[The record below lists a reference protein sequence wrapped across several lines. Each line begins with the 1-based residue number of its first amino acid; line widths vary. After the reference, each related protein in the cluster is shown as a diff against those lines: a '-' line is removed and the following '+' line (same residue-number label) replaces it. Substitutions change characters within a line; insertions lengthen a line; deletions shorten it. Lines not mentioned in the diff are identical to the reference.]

1 MSDLGVL
8 VSRNRDKANSAAPS
22 PAAATT
28 TGTTTQRSTVR
39 TENPAPVGSKR
50 WVSGRSDTYPSRMPT
65 PFRFGIQAKTAHSRA
80 EWVDQARKVEDLGY
94 SSLSLPDHFDGQLS
108 PTPALMAAA
117 DVTTDLRVGALVW
130 CNDYRHPVTFASEM
144 ATLDILSEGRLELG
158 IGAGWMKTD
167 YDAMG
172 LAYDRP
178 GVRIDR
184 MIESIQILRGLF
196 GEGEFSHEG
205 EHYNVK
211 ELDLQPKPVQDP
223 VPILVGGG
231 GPRML
236 KLAGQ
241 HADIVGVNPNLKSGA
256 IDETTVAD
264 ATAERYAEKI
274 EWVREGAGDRF
285 DEIELQVRIFMTMIT
300 DDRDGTA
307 EALGPGLGMDK
318 DQALASPLAVVG
330 NIDQIADTLV
340 ERRETYG
347 FSYITLG
354 AENIESFAPVV
365 AKLAGT

>member
-1 MSDLGVL
+1 
-8 VSRNRDKANSAAPS
+8 
-22 PAAATT
+22 
-28 TGTTTQRSTVR
+28 
-39 TENPAPVGSKR
+39 
-50 WVSGRSDTYPSRMPT
+50 MPT
-65 PFRFGIQAKTAHSRA
+65 PFRFGIQAKSASTRA
-80 EWVDQARKVEDLGY
+80 EWIEQVKKVEDLGY
-94 SSLSLPDHFDGQLS
+94 SSLSLPDHFDGQLA

-117 DVTTDLRVGALVW
+117 DSTTTLRVGALVW

-158 IGAGWMKTD
+158 IGAGWMRSD
-167 YDAMG
+167 YDAAG
-172 LAYDRP
+172 IDYDRP

-184 MIESIQILRGLF
+184 LIESIEIIKGLF
-196 GEGEFSHEG
+196 SDGTFTYTG
-205 EHYNVK
+205 EHYGVTD
-211 ELDLQPKPVQDP
+211 LDLQPKPVQDP

-236 KLAGQ
+236 KLAGT
-241 HADIVGVNPNLKSGA
+241 HANIVGVNPNLKSGA

-274 EWVREGAGDRF
+274 SWVKEGAGDRF
-285 DEIELQVRIFMTMIT
+285 DDIELQIRIFMTMIT
-300 DDRDGTA
+300 EDREGTA

-318 DQALASPLAVVG
+318 NQALASPLAVVG
-330 NIDQIADTLV
+330 TVDQIAETLI

-365 AKLAGT
+365 SKLAGS

>member
-1 MSDLGVL
+1 
-8 VSRNRDKANSAAPS
+8 
-22 PAAATT
+22 
-28 TGTTTQRSTVR
+28 
-39 TENPAPVGSKR
+39 
-50 WVSGRSDTYPSRMPT
+50 MPK
-65 PFRFGIQAKTAHSRA
+65 PFRFGIQAKTAETRS
-80 EWVDQARKVEDLGY
+80 EWIEQVKKVEDLGY
-94 SSLSLPDHFDGQLS
+94 SSLSLPDHFDGQLA

-117 DVTTDLRVGALVW
+117 DATTTLRVGALVW

-158 IGAGWMKTD
+158 LGAGWMRSD
-167 YDAMG
+167 YDAAG
-172 LAYDRP
+172 IDYDRP

-184 MIESIQILRGLF
+184 LIESIEIIKGLF
-196 GEGEFSHEG
+196 SEGAFTYTG
-205 EHYNVK
+205 EHYGVTD
-211 ELDLQPKPVQDP
+211 LDLQPKPVQDP

-236 KLAGQ
+236 RLAGR

-274 EWVREGAGDRF
+274 SWVKDGAGDRF
-285 DEIELQVRIFMTMIT
+285 DDIELQIRIFMTMIT

-330 NIDQIADTLV
+330 TVEQIAETLI
-340 ERRETYG
+340 ERRETFG
-347 FSYITLG
+347 FSYVTLG

-365 AKLAGT
+365 ARLAGT

>member
-1 MSDLGVL
+1 
-8 VSRNRDKANSAAPS
+8 
-22 PAAATT
+22 
-28 TGTTTQRSTVR
+28 
-39 TENPAPVGSKR
+39 
-50 WVSGRSDTYPSRMPT
+50 MPK
-65 PFRFGIQAKTAHSRA
+65 PFRFAIQAKNANTKA
-80 EWVDQARKVEDLGY
+80 EWVDQAKKVEDLGY

-117 DVTTDLRVGALVW
+117 DATTSLRVGALVW
-130 CNDYRHPVTFASEM
+130 CNDYRHPVVFASEM

-167 YDAMG
+167 YEAAGMT
-172 LAYDRP
+172 YDRP
-178 GVRIDR
+178 GVRIER
-184 MIESIQILRGLF
+184 MVESMQILRGLF
-196 GEGEFSHEG
+196 AEGPFNFDG
-205 EHYNVK
+205 KHYNITD
-211 ELDLQPKPVQDP
+211 LDLQPKPVQSP

-274 EWVREGAGDRF
+274 GWVKEGAGDRF
-285 DEIELQVRIFMTMIT
+285 DDIELQIRIFMTMIT

-307 EALGPGLGMDK
+307 EALGPGLGMNK
-318 DQALASPLAVVG
+318 EQALASPLAVVG
-330 NIDQIADTLV
+330 NVDQICETLI

-354 AENIESFAPVV
+354 AENIDSFAPVV

>member
-1 MSDLGVL
+1 
-8 VSRNRDKANSAAPS
+8 
-22 PAAATT
+22 
-28 TGTTTQRSTVR
+28 
-39 TENPAPVGSKR
+39 
-50 WVSGRSDTYPSRMPT
+50 MPK
-65 PFRFGIQAKTAHSRA
+65 PFRFGIQAKTAETKA
-80 EWVDQARKVEDLGY
+80 EWLEQVKKIEDLGY
-94 SSLSLPDHFDGQLS
+94 SSLSLPDHFDGQLA

-117 DVTTDLRVGALVW
+117 DATTTLRVGALVW

-158 IGAGWMKTD
+158 IGAGWMRSD
-167 YDAMG
+167 YDAAG
-172 LAYDRP
+172 IDYDRP

-184 MIESIQILRGLF
+184 MIESIEIIKGLF
-196 GEGEFSHEG
+196 GEGAFTYTG
-205 EHYNVK
+205 EHYGVTD
-211 ELDLQPKPVQDP
+211 LDLQPKPIQDP

-236 KLAGQ
+236 RLAGK

-274 EWVREGAGDRF
+274 SWVKDGAGDRF
-285 DEIELQVRIFMTMIT
+285 DDIELQIRIFMTMIT

-330 NIDQIADTLV
+330 TVEQIAETLF

-347 FSYITLG
+347 FNYITLG
-354 AENIESFAPVV
+354 AENIDSFAPVV
-365 AKLAGT
+365 ARLAGT

>member
-1 MSDLGVL
+1 
-8 VSRNRDKANSAAPS
+8 
-22 PAAATT
+22 
-28 TGTTTQRSTVR
+28 
-39 TENPAPVGSKR
+39 
-50 WVSGRSDTYPSRMPT
+50 MPK
-65 PFRFGIQAKTAHSRA
+65 PFRFGIQAKSANTKT
-80 EWVDQARKVEDLGY
+80 EWVEQVKKIEDLGY
-94 SSLSLPDHFDGQLS
+94 SSLSLPDHFDGQLA

-117 DVTTDLRVGALVW
+117 DATTDLRVGALVW

-167 YDAMG
+167 YDAAG
-172 LAYDRP
+172 IEYDRP

-184 MIESIQILRGLF
+184 MIESIEIIKGLF
-196 GEGEFSHEG
+196 SDGPFTYTG
-205 EHYNVK
+205 EHYGVTD
-211 ELDLQPKPVQDP
+211 LDLLPKPIQKP

-236 KLAGQ
+236 KLAGK
-241 HADIVGVNPNLKSGA
+241 HADIVGVNPNLRSGA

-274 EWVREGAGDRF
+274 SWVKEGAGDRF
-285 DEIELQVRIFMTMIT
+285 HDIELQIRVFMTMIT

-318 DQALASPLAVVG
+318 EQALASPLAVVG
-330 NIDQIADTLV
+330 TVEQIAETMV

-354 AENIESFAPVV
+354 AENIDSFAPVV
-365 AKLAGT
+365 AKLAGC

>member
-1 MSDLGVL
+1 
-8 VSRNRDKANSAAPS
+8 
-22 PAAATT
+22 
-28 TGTTTQRSTVR
+28 
-39 TENPAPVGSKR
+39 
-50 WVSGRSDTYPSRMPT
+50 MPT
-65 PFRFGIQAKTAHSRA
+65 PFRFGIQAKSANTRA
-80 EWVDQARKVEDLGY
+80 EWIEQVKKVEDLGY
-94 SSLSLPDHFDGQLS
+94 SSLSLPDHFDGQLA

-117 DVTTDLRVGALVW
+117 DSTTTLRVGALVW

-158 IGAGWMKTD
+158 IGAGWMRSD
-167 YDAMG
+167 YDAAG
-172 LAYDRP
+172 IDYDRP

-184 MIESIQILRGLF
+184 LIESIEIIKGLF
-196 GEGEFSHEG
+196 SDGTFTYTG
-205 EHYNVK
+205 EHYGVTD
-211 ELDLQPKPVQDP
+211 LDLQPKPVQDP

-236 KLAGQ
+236 KLAGT
-241 HADIVGVNPNLKSGA
+241 HANIVGVNPNLKSGA

-274 EWVREGAGDRF
+274 SWVKEGAGDRF
-285 DEIELQVRIFMTMIT
+285 DDIELQIRIFMTMIT
-300 DDRDGTA
+300 EDREGTA

-318 DQALASPLAVVG
+318 NQALASPLAVVG
-330 NIDQIADTLV
+330 TVDQIAETLI

-365 AKLAGT
+365 SKLAGS